1 VAFRTIDG
9 RKFMS
14 HEAAGIEVPS
24 TDIAAREGLVK
35 ALARIAAVQGA
46 NIVTRA
52 KVRRL
57 EPLRDRIV
65 VVIDAGELEG

>member
-1 VAFRTIDG
+1 
-9 RKFMS
+9 MS
-14 HEAAGIEVPS
+14 HEAAEIEVPS

-46 NIVTRA
+46 NIVTHA

-57 EPLRDRIV
+57 EPLRDRFGAV
-65 VVIDAGELEG
+65 SEAEVLEG